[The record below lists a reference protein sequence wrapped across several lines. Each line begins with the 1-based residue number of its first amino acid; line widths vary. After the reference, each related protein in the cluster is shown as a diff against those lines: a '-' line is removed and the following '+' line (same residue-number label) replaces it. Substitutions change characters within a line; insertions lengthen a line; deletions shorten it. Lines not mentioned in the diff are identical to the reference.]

1 MTLQQLK
8 NLVSSTS
15 KYGYNTQKCGFW
27 QKFSQASLVVSAA
40 PFLVPVDSLKNLMQY
55 LRSTTQLPADQR
67 YSNCRKIEKVHS
79 VGVAL
84 PLSQTD
90 MTKSDNQILSTR
102 YIVREM

>member
-1 MTLQQLK
+1 MET
-8 NLVSSTS
+8 SS
-15 KYGYNTQKCGFW
+15 F
-27 QKFSQASLVVSAA
+27 VVSAA
-40 PFLVPVDSLKNLMQY
+40 LFLAQVDRLKNLLQC
-55 LRSTTQLPADQR
+55 LRSPTQLPADQR
-67 YSNCRKIEKVHS
+67 RSSCRKIEKVHS